1 MTHIN
6 PATLHRFDQA
16 ISYEWLETNGL
27 GGYASSTIIGA
38 HSRRYHGLLV
48 AATQPP
54 VKRVVMLSKLDETL
68 HLQGGQSYELGTN
81 KYQGTV
87 YPNGYIFQQEF
98 KQQLFPEFTYQLPG
112 AKLKKTITA
121 IHGENTVVITY
132 ELLESEGEVKLD
144 LRPMLSPR
152 DYHNLAQANSDL
164 NSDYKFE
171 EGIFACK
178 PYANQP
184 DLYLS
189 VPGSTFRFHP
199 DWYYRLEY
207 IQELERGMAGHED
220 LFSPGFFQL
229 SISAGQ
235 KISVIASLHHPH
247 GRQGEDLVKAEVERR
262 KMVIKQS
269 GYDDAFMQQLSLA
282 ADQFVAQRGSGLKT
296 IVAGYPWFT
305 DWGRD
310 TMISLPGLCLATGRY
325 EDAKKILLA
334 FAQNVSQGMIPN
346 RFPDNGESPL
356 YNTIDGT
363 LWLFVAVYKYLQVT
377 GDKAFVLA
385 NLLPILGDILGWHE
399 RGTRHYIKADEDGL
413 LAGGEDG
420 YALTWMDAK
429 AHDWVVTPRRGKAVE
444 IQALWYN
451 AWMIYASL
459 LKEAKQPEAAQ
470 QVEQKAE
477 KIRLAFVDQFWNP
490 QSLALF
496 DVVNGDD
503 KDPSIRPNQIFAIS
517 LPFPLLDLDQSYQVL
532 DTVERELLTPVG
544 LRSLSPQDPSYQPL
558 YQGDQYSRDGA
569 YHQGTVWSWLLGPY
583 LDALIRVRGGW
594 GRDMARMVIAKMQEH
609 LGQAGIGNVSEIFDG
624 ASPFTPRGCTAQA
637 WGVAELLRVAHE
649 QKLYP
654 QKPIPA
660 APTATQDVSNSTIN
674 VHPEL
679 TPQSN
684 A

>member
-1 MTHIN
+1 
-6 PATLHRFDQA
+6 
-16 ISYEWLETNGL
+16 
-27 GGYASSTIIGA
+27 
-38 HSRRYHGLLV
+38 
-48 AATQPP
+48 
-54 VKRVVMLSKLDETL
+54 
-68 HLQGGQSYELGTN
+68 
-81 KYQGTV
+81 
-87 YPNGYIFQQEF
+87 
-98 KQQLFPEFTYQLPG
+98 
-112 AKLKKTITA
+112 
-121 IHGENTVVITY
+121 
-132 ELLESEGEVKLD
+132 
-144 LRPMLSPR
+144 
-152 DYHNLAQANSDL
+152 
-164 NSDYKFE
+164 
-171 EGIFACK
+171 
-178 PYANQP
+178 
-184 DLYLS
+184 
-189 VPGSTFRFHP
+189 
-199 DWYYRLEY
+199 
-207 IQELERGMAGHED
+207 
-220 LFSPGFFQL
+220 
-229 SISAGQ
+229 
-235 KISVIASLHHPH
+235 
-247 GRQGEDLVKAEVERR
+247 
-262 KMVIKQS
+262 
-269 GYDDAFMQQLSLA
+269 
-282 ADQFVAQRGSGLKT
+282 
-296 IVAGYPWFT
+296 
-305 DWGRD
+305 
-310 TMISLPGLCLATGRY
+310 
-325 EDAKKILLA
+325 
-334 FAQNVSQGMIPN
+334 
-346 RFPDNGESPL
+346 
-356 YNTIDGT
+356 
-363 LWLFVAVYKYLQVT
+363 
-377 GDKAFVLA
+377 
-385 NLLPILGDILGWHE
+385 
-399 RGTRHYIKADEDGL
+399 
-413 LAGGEDG
+413 
-420 YALTWMDAK
+420 
-429 AHDWVVTPRRGKAVE
+429 
-444 IQALWYN
+444 
-451 AWMIYASL
+451 MIYASL

>member
-1 MTHIN
+1 M
-6 PATLHRFDQA
+6 HRFDQA

-27 GGYASSTIIGA
+27 GGYASSTVIGA

-68 HLQGGQSYELGTN
+68 HVQGQSYELGTN

-98 KQQLFPEFTYQLPG
+98 KQGLFPEFIYQLPG
-112 AKLKKTITA
+112 AKLKKSITA
-121 IHGENTVVITY
+121 IHGENTVVISY
-132 ELLESEGEVKLD
+132 ELLESEEEVRLD

-152 DYHNLAQANSDL
+152 NYHNLAQANSEL
-164 NSDYKFE
+164 NQEYKFE
-171 EGIFACK
+171 RGIFTCK
-178 PYANQP
+178 PYADQP
-184 DLYLS
+184 DLYLG
-189 VPGSTFRFHP
+189 VPGAAFRSQP

-207 IQELERGMAGHED
+207 LQELERGMAGHED
-220 LFSPGFFQL
+220 LFSPGFFEL
-229 SISAGQ
+229 RVSPGQ
-235 KISVIASLHHPH
+235 KVCIIASLHHPQ
-247 GRQGEDLVKAEVERR
+247 GRRGEDLVRAEANRR
-262 KMVIKQS
+262 RTVIKQS
-269 GYDDAFMQQLSLA
+269 GYEDPFMQQLCLA
-282 ADQFVAQRGSGLKT
+282 ADQFVAQRGNGLKT

-310 TMISLPGLCLATGRY
+310 TMISLPGLCLATGRF

-377 GDKAFVLA
+377 QDKAFVLA

-399 RGTRHYIKADEDGL
+399 RGTRHNIKADEDGL
-413 LAGGEDG
+413 LAGGEEG

-451 AWMIYASL
+451 AWMIYAFL
-459 LKEAKQPEAAQ
+459 LKAAKQPEAAH

-477 KIRLAFVDQFWNP
+477 SIRQSFVTQFWNP
-490 QSLALF
+490 QALALF
-496 DVVNGDD
+496 DVVNGDQ

-544 LRSLSPQDPSYQPL
+544 LRSLSPQDPSYQAF
-558 YQGDQYSRDGA
+558 YQGDQYARDGA

-609 LGQAGIGNVSEIFDG
+609 LGQAGVGNVSEIFDG

-654 QKPIPA
+654 QRVIQA
-660 APTATQDVSNSTIN
+660 APTATQDESNSTLN